1 LVTEI
6 SRRTLGG
13 SISSYAVLGAEG
25 HSNAAKKRGKK
36 ASHGR
41 KEIRDQ
47 RGVGALGRY
56 PFLTW
61 MNRYLENSGLGEE
74 TLKER
79 ERRLR
84 RIHRDLE
91 SLKTN
96 GIINT
101 THPEHMTEKEVG
113 AFVNL
118 IKKRGVKK
126 KNFSHEF
133 GALNTLLKYAG
144 NFSGDVYRARNPNQF
159 RNISR
164 SARLPP
170 LTHDEQRRI
179 LEGAGRIND
188 DDWLMMEGYAMV
200 ILSIASGARHKE
212 VKTGLIQDLHLD
224 KDIEYYHIA
233 HPKGEDTYGEERDP
247 PLRLEC
253 VPFLRRYFAKRLSVQ
268 AVKPKN
274 NYLFPALRDS
284 GDGKLSTNSIT
295 EMVRRVGQDAGVIGL
310 DLHKCRRTFGQF
322 LLDEGASVETV
333 SVLYGHL
340 ETSTTERS
348 YCRKKQD
355 MAVQAARNIWADG
368 VQSQTPP
375 PSAGAEKPRIEIQ
388 KWDPG
393 YA

>member
-1 LVTEI
+1 
-6 SRRTLGG
+6 
-13 SISSYAVLGAEG
+13 
-25 HSNAAKKRGKK
+25 
-36 ASHGR
+36 
-41 KEIRDQ
+41 
-47 RGVGALGRY
+47 LGRY
-56 PFLTW
+56 PFLAW

-84 RIHRDLE
+84 RIYRDLE
-91 SLKTN
+91 TLKAL
-96 GIINT
+96 GKIST
-101 THPEHMTEKEVG
+101 THPEYMTEEEVG
-113 AFVNL
+113 AFVNM

-133 GALNTLLKYAG
+133 SALNSLLKYAG
-144 NFSGDVYRARNPNQF
+144 NFSGDVYRAKNPNQF

-170 LTHDEQRRI
+170 LTHEEQKRI
-179 LEGAGRIND
+179 LDGAARVND
-188 DDWLMMEGYAMV
+188 DDWLMMEGYGMV

-212 VKTGLIQDLHLD
+212 VKMGLIQDLYLNQGA
-224 KDIEYYHIA
+224 EYYHIA

-253 VPFLRRYFAKRLSVQ
+253 IPFLKRYYAKRLTVK
-268 AVKPKN
+268 ATKPKN
-274 NYLFPALRDS
+274 NYLFPALRDR

-295 EMVRRVGQDAGVIGL
+295 EMVRRVGQDAGVVGL

-348 YCRKKQD
+348 YCRKKQN
-355 MAVQAARNIWADG
+355 MAVQAARDLWAKG
-368 VQSQTPP
+368 VVNQTPP
-375 PSAGAEKPRIEIQ
+375 RAAGAEKPRIDF
-388 KWDPG
+388 KNWDPG
-393 YA
+393 YC

>member
-1 LVTEI
+1 M
-6 SRRTLGG
+6 G
-13 SISSYAVLGAEG
+13 S
-25 HSNAAKKRGKK
+25 
-36 ASHGR
+36 
-41 KEIRDQ
+41 
-47 RGVGALGRY
+47 LGRY

-91 SLKTN
+91 SLKAK
-96 GIINT
+96 GLIDT
-101 THPEHMTEKEVG
+101 THPESMTEKEVG

-118 IKKRGVKK
+118 IKKRGVHK

-170 LTHDEQRRI
+170 LTHDEQQRI
-179 LEGAGRIND
+179 LEGAGKISD
-188 DDWLMMEGYAMV
+188 EDWLMMEGYAMV

-212 VKTGLIQDLHLD
+212 VKMGLIQDLHLD
-224 KDIEYYHIA
+224 KGAEYYHIA

-253 VPFLRRYFAKRLSVQ
+253 VPFLKRYFAKRLSVK

-274 NYLFPALRDS
+274 NYLFPALRDR

-310 DLHKCRRTFGQF
+310 DLHKCRRTFGQY

-355 MAVQAARNIWADG
+355 MAVKAARDIWAGG
-368 VQSQTPP
+368 VQSQTPSHP
-375 PSAGAEKPRIEIQ
+375 AGAEKPRIEFQ